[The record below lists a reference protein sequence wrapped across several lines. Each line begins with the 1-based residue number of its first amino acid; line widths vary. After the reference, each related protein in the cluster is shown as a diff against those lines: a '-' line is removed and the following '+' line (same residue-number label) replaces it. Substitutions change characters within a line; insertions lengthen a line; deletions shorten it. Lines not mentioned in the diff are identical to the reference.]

1 MREESSQFPQLGVRP
16 SIPLAKIDAVVA
28 GKLGPAR
35 VRGNAQPNAMYR
47 HIAMYL
53 CKHVGGWSTTRI
65 GKFYNGRDHS
75 TVSYAIRRIE
85 SRRLRDPALDALLCT
100 LTEICNQSEVK
111 QPRAFPFD
119 TSSTR
124 PVSLD
129 SPLMSE
135 LIDRVTDRVL
145 ARLEFRATRTVTGE
159 HSDVPDA
166 VA

>member
-1 MREESSQFPQLGVRP
+1 MREMSSHFPQLGVRP
-16 SIPLAKIDAVVA
+16 GIPIAEIDTVVA
-28 GKLGPAR
+28 GNLGPAR

-85 SRRLRDPALDALLCT
+85 SRRLRDPEFDVLLRT

-111 QPRAFPFD
+111 EPHAFEVNTP
-119 TSSTR
+119 STR
-124 PVSLD
+124 IICFDSL
-129 SPLMSE
+129 LMSE
-135 LIDRVTDRVL
+135 LIDHVTDRVL
-145 ARLEFRATRTVTGE
+145 ARLELRAVPTGTRE

-166 VA
+166 LS

>member
-1 MREESSQFPQLGVRP
+1 MREMSSHFPQLGVRP

-28 GKLGPAR
+28 GNLGPAR
-35 VRGNAQPNAMYR
+35 VPGNAQPNAMYR

-75 TVSYAIRRIE
+75 TVSYGIRRIE
-85 SRRLRDPALDALLCT
+85 SRRRRDPALDALLCA
-100 LTEICNQSEVK
+100 LTEMCNQSEIK
-111 QPRAFPFD
+111 QTAVQVNR
-119 TSSTR
+119 TR
-124 PVSLD
+124 TICFD

-145 ARLEFRATRTVTGE
+145 ACLEFRAAQTCAE
-159 HSDVPDA
+159 DESDVPDSHA
-166 VA
+166 